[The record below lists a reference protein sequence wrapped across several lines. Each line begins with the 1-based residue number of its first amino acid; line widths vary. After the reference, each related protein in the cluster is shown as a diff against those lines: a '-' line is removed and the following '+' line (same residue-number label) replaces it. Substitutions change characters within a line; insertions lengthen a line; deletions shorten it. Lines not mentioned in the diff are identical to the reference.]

1 MVQESFPTSPR
12 TVVITPP
19 SVLAVTAETTT
30 NGTGITQVKDGSLET
45 FFDNIYAS
53 RSSLAS
59 LRADPALARTITRVD
74 VRNSSSAAT
83 GTTNNRASPKD
94 MICLL
99 RDIGETCPCIETLS
113 FDASSSTPG
122 QPALEVPIAALT
134 AFFEQV
140 PQHLVSLKIS
150 SAMISTTGGSP
161 DFKDLE
167 KAVRQ
172 ATSWKDMRLEFCEP
186 AEGTPTLDPLLQ
198 CLSAAPALEQLT
210 LSGTTLAH
218 TAGGINLC
226 AGPSLAKL
234 ARNNNTLRTLT
245 IWGGKRHMLT
255 KDVCA
260 LVNALETNKN
270 LTELTLHA
278 RGLNATC
285 GRALSRCLMANTT
298 LERLILN
305 VGDNQAKVMTPNGKS
320 DYVITTTLLAK
331 ALQCHNRTLRMLSL
345 DHCPEEDSDGYYAVE
360 GDSHDYDFYEYLLQL
375 DHHCQSLLRRN
386 AETVRKAYTQ
396 MLHCN
401 PVLEVLWMNLDNEEE
416 GEGDDEDIPSS
427 MIVTSEMEMLL
438 RLNRHGIRQTLFSE
452 KADTVSS
459 KEWVDAI
466 ASQSYDI
473 NALLYLMSRNPSLCS
488 TNPPPRPTNNKRES
502 PAKETEAQPSTMPAR
517 ALKKQRTQEATL

>member
-1 MVQESFPTSPR
+1 MVHESYLTSPR
-12 TVVITPP
+12 TIVVTP
-19 SVLAVTAETTT
+19 SSALAVTDTAR
-30 NGTGITQVKDGSLET
+30 NTGVMQLNDGSLEI
-45 FFDNIYAS
+45 FFDDVYAS
-53 RSSLAS
+53 RSILAS
-59 LRADPALARTITRVD
+59 LRADPALARTITRVE
-74 VRNSSSAAT
+74 VRNSSSTAAEAT
-83 GTTNNRASPKD
+83 KNRASTKD
-94 MICLL
+94 VICLL

-113 FDASSSTPG
+113 FDASSSTSAE
-122 QPALEVPIAALT
+122 PALELPIAALT

-150 SAMISTTGGSP
+150 SAMISTTGGTQ

-167 KAVRQ
+167 KAVRLSS
-172 ATSWKDMRLEFCEP
+172 SWKDMRLEFCEP
-186 AEGTPTLDPLLQ
+186 AEGTPSLDPLLL

-210 LSGTTLAH
+210 LSGTTLAQ

-226 AGPSLAKL
+226 LGPSLAKL

-255 KDVCA
+255 TDVCA
-260 LVNALETNKN
+260 LVHALETNKS
-270 LTELTLHA
+270 LRELTLHA

-285 GRALSRCLMANTT
+285 GRALSRCLMVNTT

-305 VGDNQAKVMTPNGKS
+305 VGDNQSKMTPSGRS

-331 ALQCHNRTLRMLSL
+331 ALQSHNRTLRTLSL
-345 DHCPEEDSDGYYAVE
+345 DHCPEEDSHGYYAVE
-360 GDSHDYDFYEYLLQL
+360 RDSHDYDFYEYLLHL
-375 DHHCQSLLRRN
+375 DHHCQTLLRKN

-416 GEGDDEDIPSS
+416 GTDAGDDEDAPSS

-438 RLNRHGIRQTLFSE
+438 RLNRLGIRRALFNE
-452 KADTVSS
+452 NADTASS

-466 ASQSYDI
+466 ASQSYDS
-473 NALLYLMSRNPSLCS
+473 NALFYLMSRNPSICS
-488 TNPPPRPTNNKRES
+488 TNPATCPTNNKRES
-502 PAKETEAQPSTMPAR
+502 PAKESEAQASTMPTR
-517 ALKKQRTQEATL
+517 ALKRQRTEETTL